1 MALDAPPTAPQTTIA
16 QPSGMAAGWLLAS
29 TLVLSMGTFPLM
41 EALKAIQ

>member
-1 MALDAPPTAPQTTIA
+1 MALDAPLTAPQMPLA
-16 QPSGMAAGWLLAS
+16 QPSGMAAGRLLAS

>member
-1 MALDAPPTAPQTTIA
+1 MALDATLMEALMPIA
-16 QPSGMAAGWLLAS
+16 QPSGMAAGRLLAS